1 MNWQKRNFENKN
13 LNGVLNILLDIT
25 EERIS
30 ELEDGSIE
38 IIQSEGQKFLLLL
51 LFYIIKSLKTLE
63 Q

>member
-1 MNWQKRNFENKN
+1 M
-13 LNGVLNILLDIT
+13 LNILLDIT